1 MKAGWLVFSEVWS
14 MKRVIY
20 KYVFLMIMVALLV
33 IQAIHLASYG
43 LAKPVAEPT
52 KQYFQI
58 SVRLNDATQIT
69 R

>member
-1 MKAGWLVFSEVWS
+1 